1 MPSAFDASNPPFDRL
16 TQAEIAELR
25 AALDIAYLPPGEP
38 VLVPG
43 QKAEHLN
50 VIIKGSVEV
59 RDGGT
64 LNALLGPKDAFD
76 SRAVVHGA
84 AGEAFVAAGE
94 TLCYLI
100 PRALVL
106 DLIAR
111 NPGFAAF
118 FYSEVS
124 AKLDAFARAHRAEGV
139 ESVLRARVRE
149 ASRGPALLLDGGAP
163 LTEAAARMQEAN
175 INAAYVLDEG
185 RTGVVTGMNLAKAVL
200 LKRLPLDTPVREV
213 CRFDVIAVDAE
224 DFIFEALLLMTR
236 HDKRR
241 VAVRSNGAFTG
252 FLEDIHIL
260 GLVAGNSQL
269 IPGRIDR
276 ARSVADLAGPA
287 QDIQKQVERL
297 HRQGVKVEQ
306 IAEITSDLN
315 RRLFVRLFDLLAP
328 PSIRDRG
335 CLMIMGSEGR
345 GEQTVRTDQDNGL
358 LLDGPVPAAELDAFR
373 DAFSAALAGFGFPPC
388 PGNVMVRNPLWSQPL
403 DGLVRQLRL
412 WIMERTPEAALNL
425 AIFCDAIAVTGRAG
439 LLAEAKMAMTEAM
452 RGERALIARFVNL
465 VETFQTPA
473 LGVLSTLME
482 KVGVGSDSI
491 DIKKAGIFP
500 IVHGMRAMALDRGI
514 LATSTSGRI
523 AALVEAGAFSPAFGS
538 ELLSALRVFMEYR
551 LRAQL
556 EAVRRGALE
565 QEALVQPATLSAADR
580 DILRDALRIVR
591 QFREM
596 LRNRYAL
603 AAFG

>member
-16 TQAEIAELR
+16 TQQEIGELR
-25 AALDIAYLPPGEP
+25 AALDIGYLRPGEA
-38 VLVPG
+38 VLTPG
-43 QKAEHLN
+43 QKAEHLH

-59 RDGGT
+59 RDNGT
-64 LNALLGPKDAFD
+64 LNAVLGPRDSFD

-84 AGEAFVAAGE
+84 AGEDFVAAEE

-124 AKLDAFARAHRAEGV
+124 AKLDAFARAHRAESV

-149 ASRGPALLLDGGAP
+149 ASRGPAVFLDGHAT
-163 LTEAAARMQEAN
+163 LTEAAARMQDAN
-175 INAAYVLDEG
+175 INAAYVREDG
-185 RTGVVTGMNLAKAVL
+185 RIGVVTGMNLAKAVL
-200 LKRLPLDTPVREV
+200 LRGLPLDAPVREV
-213 CRFDVIAVDAE
+213 CHYEVVEVDAE

-241 VAVRSNGAFTG
+241 VAVRTAGEYTG

-276 ARSVADLAGPA
+276 ARSVEDLAAPA
-287 QDIQKQVERL
+287 QDIQGQVERL

-315 RRLFVRLFDLLAP
+315 RRLFVKLFELLAP
-328 PSIRDRG
+328 PAIRQHG

-358 LLDGPVPAAELDAFR
+358 LLDGPVPEAE
-373 DAFSAALAGFGFPPC
+373 LAGFREAFSGALARFGFPDC

-412 WIMERTPEAALNL
+412 WIMDRTPEAAMNL
-425 AIFCDAIAVTGRAG
+425 AIFFDAVGVTGRTA
-439 LLAEAKMAMTEAM
+439 LLAEAKSAMAGMM
-452 RGERALIARFVNL
+452 RGERALIARFANL
-465 VETFQTPA
+465 VESFETPA

-482 KVGVGSDSI
+482 RVGVASDAI

-500 IVHGMRAMALDRGI
+500 IVHGMRAMAMDRGI
-514 LATSTSGRI
+514 LATSTAGRI
-523 AALVEAGAFSPAFGS
+523 EALTEAGAFSHDFGR

-565 QEALVQPATLSAADR
+565 QEALVHPAGLSAADR

-596 LRNRYAL
+596 IRSRFNL

>member
-1 MPSAFDASNPPFDRL
+1 ML
-16 TQAEIAELR
+16 I
-25 AALDIAYLPPGEP
+25 
-38 VLVPG
+38 PG
-43 QKAEHLN
+43 QQAEHLH
-50 VIIKGSVEV
+50 VIIKGSIEV

-64 LNALLGPKDAFD
+64 LNAVLGPKDAFD
-76 SRAVVHGA
+76 SRALVHGA
-84 AGEAFVAAGE
+84 AGEDFIAAEE

-100 PRALVL
+100 PRAVVL
-106 DLIAR
+106 GLIAR
-111 NPGFAAF
+111 NAGFAAF

-124 AKLDAFARAHRAEGV
+124 AKLDAFARAHRQEGM
-139 ESVLRARVRE
+139 ESVLRSRVRE
-149 ASRGPALLLDGGAP
+149 ASRGPAIVVPGDATLA
-163 LTEAAARMQEAN
+163 EAAARMQDAS
-175 INAAYVLDEG
+175 INAAYVREDG

-200 LKRLPLDTPVREV
+200 LQQLPLDTPVRQV
-213 CRFDVIAVDAE
+213 CHFDVIAVDAE

-241 VAVRSNGAFTG
+241 VAVRTAGEFTG

-276 ARSVADLAGPA
+276 ARTVADLAGPA
-287 QDIQKQVERL
+287 QDIQGQVERL

-315 RRLFVRLFDLLAP
+315 RRLFVKLFDLLAP
-328 PSIRDRG
+328 PAIRAQG

-358 LLDGPVPAAELDAFR
+358 LLDGPVPAAELAQFR
-373 DAFSAALAGFGFPPC
+373 EAFSDALAGFGFPPC

-403 DGLVRQLRL
+403 DGLLRQLRH
-412 WIMERTPEAALNL
+412 WIMDRTPEATLNL
-425 AIFCDAIAVTGRAG
+425 AIFFDAVAVTGRTG
-439 LLAEAKMAMTEAM
+439 LLAEAKLALGEMM
-452 RGERALIARFVNL
+452 RGERALIARFANL
-465 VETFQTPA
+465 VESFETPG

-482 KVGVGSDSI
+482 KVGVAADAI

-500 IVHGMRAMALDRGI
+500 IVHGMRAMAMDRGI
-514 LATSTSGRI
+514 MATSTAGRI
-523 AALVEAGAFSPAFGS
+523 EALVGAGAFSASFGQ

-556 EAVRRGALE
+556 EAVRRGVLE
-565 QEALVQPATLSAADR
+565 MEALVLPGSLSPTDR

-591 QFREM
+591 QFRET
-596 LRNRYAL
+596 LRTRYNL